1 MYFSI
6 LASVSLL
13 GAISYVWEWMDEASD
28 KFYLDLGD
36 TIGLT
41 LTRSELN
48 KIPWHVK
55 ISRIL
60 LNERGYSQSQ
70 PKVCKI

>member
-13 GAISYVWEWMDEASD
+13 GAISYVCEWMEEASD
-28 KFYLDLGD
+28 KFYRDLGD

-41 LTRSELN
+41 LTRSELYR
-48 KIPWHVK
+48 IPWQVN

-70 PKVCKI
+70 PKVYKI